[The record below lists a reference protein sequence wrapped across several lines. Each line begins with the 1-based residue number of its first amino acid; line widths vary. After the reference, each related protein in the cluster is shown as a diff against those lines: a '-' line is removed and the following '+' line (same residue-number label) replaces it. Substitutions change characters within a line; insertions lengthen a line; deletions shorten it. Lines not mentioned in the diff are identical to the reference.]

1 VNAPRETLITY
12 TEEGVIWLIGMGYVY
27 VKGLLGDPAKR
38 RIREI
43 KFLADAGAGYVGLH
57 PKLAEELELKPVGRT
72 KVVVADNRVIEVDV
86 TPVYVKVLDRE
97 AIVLAAIIESP
108 EPLLGAFTLEVLGLA
123 VDPSTGEVK
132 PTRAFTMIL

>member
-1 VNAPRETLITY
+1 
-12 TEEGVIWLIGMGYVY
+12 MGYVY
-27 VKGLLGDPAKR
+27 VNGHVGDPKKR
-38 RIREI
+38 RIREV
-43 KFLADAGAGYVGLH
+43 KFLADTGAGYVGLH
-57 PKLAEELELKPVGRT
+57 PKLAEELELTSVGKT

-86 TPVYVKVLDRE
+86 TPVYVKVLDRD

-132 PTRAFTMIL
+132 STRAFTMMLSAS

>member
-1 VNAPRETLITY
+1 
-12 TEEGVIWLIGMGYVY
+12 MGYVY
-27 VKGLLGDPAKR
+27 VKGLLGDPTRR
-38 RIREI
+38 RIREV
-43 KFLADAGAGYVGLH
+43 KFLADTGAGYVGLH
-57 PKLAEELELKPVGRT
+57 PKLAEELGLTSVGKT

-123 VDPSTGEVK
+123 VDTSAGEVK
-132 PTRAFTMIL
+132 STRAFTMMLSVS